1 MRGSLIADDLARVL
15 RGLAVSRKEGIL
27 HLSSDGVSRR
37 IYVSGG
43 SIVFAGSDDEQE
55 RLGEV
60 LVRAGKLKRA
70 DLELALK
77 VMKETGE
84 SLGKTITEM
93 GFTSPADIAAHA
105 LERTKSIICSLF
117 ASATGTFYF
126 EERATGVS
134 DDMALEL
141 PIHDMILEAA
151 RGIKDPELVRRGLG
165 DLTAVLRQPPNPL
178 VPYEEG
184 NLSSSVEWILFQANG
199 VSTIEEIVRSSPL
212 DEDKTLLSI
221 HSLVLAGILE
231 VENPERALAART
243 DTTKASLGEQGS
255 PPNGPSVTEVLPKK
269 FGRYEVERLLGRGA
283 MGAVYQGR
291 DPAIDRTVAIKL
303 VQTAVQLGPSEL
315 EKYRERFYRE
325 AKAAGKLLHP
335 GIVTVFDV
343 GHTNEGTP
351 FIVMEYVEGR
361 TLHEILKSENLE
373 ADEVQ
378 RLAVEILEA
387 LAFAHS
393 RGIVHRDVKPA
404 NVLVTEERR
413 IKIMDFGIA
422 HVMGSELTQAEDVL
436 GSPNYMAPEQL
447 SKGTID
453 PRTDL
458 FAFGVMLY
466 RMLTGTL
473 PFVGD
478 SFAAIA
484 QAILSEEP
492 PPPSSVDPTIPDHLS
507 HAVVRCLAK
516 DPDSRFA
523 TADDLRRTLLS
534 ESGDAIAADKEMVSS
549 ETRAGAAPPGVV
561 VPIEG
566 SSKPPKVAD
575 VAIEPLQ
582 NKRKIIPFGLA
593 VAAAVAATLFVVFAF
608 SGGPSE
614 ESVSPE
620 PPATPPKVSGLSSI
634 SDEPSTSSEPFSAAE
649 EPSETKPERPSDAE
663 LYHQASIAFD
673 RGELD
678 AAKAALEEL
687 IRANPG
693 FEGAPELLVKVN
705 EQLRNETRSPEP
717 EPTPTAPLE
726 PKPTTTPT
734 EAELFYQA
742 RLAFENG
749 DLGGSRD
756 HLEAL
761 LQTNS
766 SFEGASELLVS
777 IDDELW
783 KKNLPLSYRAKHNH
797 RFGSCEGTLSL
808 TRAGIRYS
816 SKDHEWSWDF
826 DAIRLTDRDGRRVL
840 NVETYE
846 ANVLGLGKPKN
857 YRFELLRN
865 SLRDE
870 DWTRYERLMR

>member
-1 MRGSLIADDLARVL
+1 MRGSLTTDELARVL
-15 RGLAVSRKEGIL
+15 RGLAASRKEGIL
-27 HLSSDGVSRR
+27 HLSSDGVSKR
-37 IYVSGG
+37 IYIAEG
-43 SIVFAGSDDEQE
+43 SIIFAGSDDEGE
-55 RLGEV
+55 RLGEI
-60 LVRAGKLKRA
+60 LVRAGRLERT

-77 VMKETGE
+77 VMTETGE
-84 SLGKTITEM
+84 SLGKTVTEM
-93 GFTSPADIAAHA
+93 GFIAPADMAAHA
-105 LERTKSIICSLF
+105 LERTKSIIRSLF
-117 ASATGTFYF
+117 ACSSGTFYF

-134 DDMALEL
+134 DDKALEL
-141 PIHDMILEAA
+141 SIHETILEAA
-151 RGIKDPELVRRGLG
+151 RSIQDPELVRQGLG

-199 VSTIEEIVRSSPL
+199 VSTMKEIVQNSPL

-221 HSLVLAGILE
+221 YALVLAGILE
-231 VENPERALAART
+231 VENPERARAAS
-243 DTTKASLGEQGS
+243 TTKVTFGRHGS
-255 PPNGPSVTEVLPKK
+255 PPRSVSSNSGTDGFPQK

-303 VQTAVQLGPSEL
+303 VQTAVQLSPSEL

-343 GHTNEGTP
+343 GHTSEEIP

-361 TLHEILKSENLE
+361 TLYEILKDENLE

-404 NVLVTEERR
+404 NVLVTEDRR

-422 HVMGSELTQAEDVL
+422 HVVGSELTQAEDIL

-466 RMLTGTL
+466 RMLTGRL

-492 PPPSSVDPTIPDHLS
+492 PPPSSVDPAIPDYLS

-593 VAAAVAATLFVVFAF
+593 VTAALAATFLVVFAF
-608 SGGPSE
+608 SGGPSG
-614 ESVSPE
+614 ESVA
-620 PPATPPKVSGLSSI
+620 PAPPKVSGLSSI

-717 EPTPTAPLE
+717 EPTPTAASE
-726 PKPTTTPT
+726 PKPTAAPT

-749 DLGGSRD
+749 DLEGSRNQ
-756 HLEAL
+756 LEAL
-761 LQTNS
+761 LRTNS
-766 SFEGASELLVS
+766 AFAGASELLVKV
-777 IDDELW
+777 DDELW
-783 KKNLPLSYRAKHNH
+783 KKNLPLSYSAKHNH
-797 RFGSCEGTLSL
+797 RLGSCEGTLSL
-808 TRAGIRYS
+808 TTVGIRYS

-826 DAIRLTDRDGRRVL
+826 DSIRLMDRDGGRVL